1 MSSGGSLVKRVQRWQ
16 QLSQYYVNK
25 WHYDGSKWAER
36 FWYGEGR
43 TNPAMKVA
51 VPFMITRNMR
61 QQLEAKG
68 FPSHEISSLVP
79 SVAHQ
84 LITDQVAYADFQ
96 KIREEMVAAEA
107 QEQKE
112 AAVESAPAETTD
124 AVALA
129 PLVEQPSESEY
140 EKPGAI
146 TGSSQLAVVAQ
157 PEAKQ
162 Q

>member
-1 MSSGGSLVKRVQRWQ
+1 MSSKLVQRVQRWQ
-16 QLSQYYVNK
+16 QLSRYYVNK

-61 QQLEAKG
+61 QQLETKG

-84 LITDQVAYADFQ
+84 LITDQVTYADFQ
-96 KIREEMVAAEA
+96 KIREEMIAAEA
-107 QEQKE
+107 QEEQKE
-112 AAVESAPAETTD
+112 VAAEVATTN
-124 AVALA
+124 AVAV
-129 PLVEQPSESEY
+129 VEQSSESEY
-140 EKPGAI
+140 ETASAAVAPTDA
-146 TGSSQLAVVAQ
+146 SQLAVVTQ
-157 PEAKQ
+157 PKAKQ

>member
-1 MSSGGSLVKRVQRWQ
+1 MSSKLVQRVQRWQ
-16 QLSQYYVNK
+16 QLSRYYVNK

-61 QQLEAKG
+61 QQLETKG

-84 LITDQVAYADFQ
+84 LITDQVTYADFQ
-96 KIREEMVAAEA
+96 KIREEMIAAEA
-107 QEQKE
+107 QEEQKE
-112 AAVESAPAETTD
+112 VAAEVATTN
-124 AVALA
+124 AVAV
-129 PLVEQPSESEY
+129 VEQSSESEY
-140 EKPGAI
+140 ETASAAVAPTDA
-146 TGSSQLAVVAQ
+146 SQLAVVTQ
-157 PEAKQ
+157 LKAKQ

>member
-1 MSSGGSLVKRVQRWQ
+1 MSGTLTKRVQRWQ
-16 QLSQYYVNK
+16 QLSRYYVNK

-61 QQLEAKG
+61 QQLETKG

-84 LITDQVAYADFQ
+84 LITDQVTYADFQ
-96 KIREEMVAAEA
+96 KIREKMIAAEA
-107 QEQKE
+107 QEEQKE
-112 AAVESAPAETTD
+112 VAAEVATTN
-124 AVALA
+124 AVAL
-129 PLVEQPSESEY
+129 VEQSSESEY
-140 EKPGAI
+140 ETASAAATATTGA
-146 TGSSQLAVVAQ
+146 SQLAVVAH